1 VIDSGSPQQTASS
14 NQSVTVTSPPP
25 PALTASFTFSPAN
38 PQVGQAV
45 SFTGS
50 ASGGTQP
57 YTYSWTFGDGGIGSG
72 SSVTHSY
79 QAAGSYNVVLTVID
93 AAGQTA
99 SSTQTVTVSNVP
111 PSLTSSFTYSPSSP
125 LVGQQ
130 ATFSAS
136 ASGGTTPYTYSWT
149 FGDGSSATGSTAT
162 HTYTTAGTFNVI
174 LTVKD
179 SG

>member
-14 NQSVTVTSPPP
+14 QQSVTVTSPPP
-25 PALTASFTFSPAN
+25 PALTASFTYSPAN

-50 ASGGTQP
+50 ASGGTPP

-93 AAGQTA
+93 AGGQTA
-99 SSTQTVTVSNVP
+99 SSTQAASVSNP
-111 PSLTSSFTYSPSSP
+111 PPPPLTSSFTYSPSSP
-125 LVGQQ
+125 VAGQQ
-130 ATFSAS
+130 VTFTAS
-136 ASGGTTPYTYSWT
+136 ASGGTVPYSFSGN
-149 FGDGSSATGSTAT
+149 FGDGSTG
-162 HTYTTAGTFNVI
+162 
-174 LTVKD
+174 
-179 SG
+179 